1 MRLATPL
8 KLGKGK
14 KAAMVE
20 GEGRGGVWGAG
31 NKTTG
36 IREKCVKGEE
46 KKESFKSKGVRTKK
60 KKLIYIL

>member
-8 KLGKGK
+8 KLGKRK
-14 KAAMVE
+14 KAAMAE
-20 GEGRGGVWGAG
+20 GEGRGGGAG

-36 IREKCVKGEE
+36 IREKCVKG
-46 KKESFKSKGVRTKK
+46 KRKKGVSYLREREDK